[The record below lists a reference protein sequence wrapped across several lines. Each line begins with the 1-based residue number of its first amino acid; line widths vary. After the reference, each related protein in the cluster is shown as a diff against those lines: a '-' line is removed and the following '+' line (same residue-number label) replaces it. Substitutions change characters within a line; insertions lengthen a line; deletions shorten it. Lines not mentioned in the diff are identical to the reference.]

1 LSTVSSEL
9 AEFGWKPFFQAQID
23 ADRDTGCRPVRVM
36 AVHRDR
42 IDVAGPG
49 IEARIPPYFGDPA
62 DDDDTAT
69 VGDWLVLDR
78 QCERAARRLD
88 RSSLIKRRAAGK
100 ERRTQLIAAN
110 VDTMFIVSS
119 CNQDFNPARLERFLA
134 LARASGV
141 AAVVVLTK
149 ADLSDDPSTY
159 VAEARGLMAGLL
171 VETVNARDRDDVA
184 SLAPWVATG
193 QTVAMVGSSGVG
205 KSTLIN
211 TLAKSGIQKTQA
223 ARADDDRG
231 RHTTSARSLHRL
243 PTGGW
248 LVDMPG
254 MREVQLAGVAPG
266 IEDVF
271 AEIVALAAEC
281 RFSDCTHRDEPGC
294 RVRQAIEDGGIDAG
308 QLDRYLKL
316 AAEDEHNTQ
325 TIAQRRARA
334 RSFGRLIKEVSKERK
349 RRGKE

>member
-1 LSTVSSEL
+1 METTLE
-9 AEFGWKPFFQAQID
+9 EFGWRPFFQKQIGPESD
-23 ADRDTGCRPVRVM
+23 QDFVPARVVS
-36 AVHRDR
+36 VHRDR
-42 IDVAGPG
+42 IDVAGPKLQ
-49 IEARIPPYFGDPA
+49 ARIGRFPGVPGD
-62 DDDDTAT
+62 DEYSAT
-69 VGDWLVLDR
+69 VGDWLLLDR
-78 QCERAARRLD
+78 QCARAVRRLD

-100 ERRTQLIAAN
+100 GRRIQLIAAN

-134 LARASGV
+134 LARASAV

-149 ADLSDDPSTY
+149 ADLADDASTY
-159 VAEARGLMAGLL
+159 AAQARGLMPGLL
-171 VETVNARDRDDVA
+171 ALTINARDRDDVA
-184 SLAPWVATG
+184 VLLPWVGTG

-211 TLAKSGIQKTQA
+211 TLAGSGTQKTRA

-254 MREVQLAGVAPG
+254 MREVQLAGVAAG

-271 AEIVALAAEC
+271 ADVVALAAQC

-294 RVRQAIEDGGIDAG
+294 AVREAIENGEIDAG

-316 AAEDEHNTQ
+316 AGEDEHNSQ
-325 TIAQRRARA
+325 TIAERRARA
-334 RSFGRLIKEVSKERK
+334 RSFGRLIKEVSKERR